1 MRPDK
6 IVARILLVFS
16 VANVALAAPAVARQ
30 RYLDVAKAASKKR
43 APGSNTGITGGEVE
57 MASPSS
63 ATPLRP
69 AGEQGSVSKWLA
81 DAHPGAPEGG
91 EPAWSP
97 ARTTGSNTGKTGGEI
112 ELASP
117 SSTSSLRTAGEQDP
131 VSKWLGGAHP
141 GPPEGAERPWSSLD
155 PPKQAPKANK
165 FISGS
170 LKSKLLLSSGVVALV
185 AGTAGVA
192 YGLHQ
197 WIKKRPYVSPRSPLS
212 PADIK
217 PSHKHSDL

>member
-43 APGSNTGITGGEVE
+43 APGSNTGITGGEV

-69 AGEQGSVSKWLA
+69 AAGEQDSASLSKWFA
-81 DAHPGAPEGG
+81 YAHPGPPEGG

-97 ARTTGSNTGKTGGEI
+97 ARTTGLNTGITGSEI
-112 ELASP
+112 ELGAP
-117 SSTSSLRTAGEQDP
+117 SGTSSLRPAGEQDP
-131 VSKWLGGAHP
+131 VSKWLAGAHP
-141 GPPEGAERPWSSLD
+141 GPPEGAEPAWTSLY
-155 PPKQAPKANK
+155 PSKANK

-170 LKSKLLLSSGVVALV
+170 LKTKLLISSGVVALV
-185 AGTAGVA
+185 AGAAGAA
-192 YGLHQ
+192 YGIHQ
-197 WIKKRPYVSPRSPLS
+197 WIKKRPYVSPLLRTSNRVTNILTC
-212 PADIK
+212 
-217 PSHKHSDL
+217 DLPQ